1 MRFIGIKRC
10 LKVIL
15 KHSKSEKTYLKNATF
30 KILQKEQATIKS
42 LYIYFYL

>member
-15 KHSKSEKTYLKNATF
+15 NHNKSEKTYRINAKFKN
-30 KILQKEQATIKS
+30 LQKEQATIKS